1 MAEVAALKRKLAT
14 YLPAAELDK
23 VEAAYRYSEA
33 AHAGQRRD
41 SGAPFVSHPAT
52 VADILADWR
61 LDSQTVIAAL
71 LHDVVEDT
79 PRTLAE
85 VEGAFGGDVARM
97 VDGVSK
103 MERLESRS
111 VEERQAENF
120 RKMLLAVA
128 RDFRV
133 IFIKLADRL
142 HNMRTLA
149 AVAAPRRR
157 RVAAETL
164 DIYAP
169 IAERFGLAAVRD
181 EMQNLAFRHLHP
193 RRWQTLVKAL
203 KNSAAGSRRA
213 VARAQATIEK
223 GLAESSVAV
232 RVSSRKK
239 NLYSIYRKMEQ
250 NRLSFAEVEDIV
262 GFRII
267 APDRLGCYLALGAVH
282 QLFRPVPQKFKDYIA
297 IPKSNGYQS
306 LHTTV
311 VGEAG
316 IKIELQIRTP
326 AMHDAAENGVAAH
339 WLYKQGGADASQVQQ
354 QANLRLQ
361 SLIKLH
367 AENTGAREFLEHV
380 KIDLFPDEIYALTPK
395 GKIVTMPRGATALDF
410 AYAIHTD
417 LGDRASAA
425 KINGQHMPIAAKL
438 ETGDM
443 VEVIASDSAAPMPHW
458 LGYVITAKA
467 RSHIRHILRTTQGQ
481 ESAALG
487 RKLLLRALAKKDATT
502 DDIADEEWRA
512 FLASQN
518 LASREELFRRIGL
531 GTVIAEIAARALIK
545 RAARTRKNARRVNGE
560 LGPMTIAGAGNTA
573 IRLSQCCRPIPPEPI
588 IAVLQ
593 KDKGLIVHSHLCP
606 AALKMNK
613 KSEKWI
619 DVAWD
624 ETARARLFHSAIS
637 VECENRRGI
646 AGMMTQI
653 ISGES
658 VNIVSFNFAGGQ
670 LENEY
675 VAMEFVVDIRDEP
688 HLSSLLDALRN
699 CPQVARAE
707 RIMRES

>member
-326 AMHDAAENGVAAH
+326 PCTTPPKTESPLIGFTSRAGRT
-339 WLYKQGGADASQVQQ
+339 
-354 QANLRLQ
+354 LRRC
-361 SLIKLH
+361 S
-367 AENTGAREFLEHV
+367 
-380 KIDLFPDEIYALTPK
+380 
-395 GKIVTMPRGATALDF
+395 
-410 AYAIHTD
+410 
-417 LGDRASAA
+417 S
-425 KINGQHMPIAAKL
+425 
-438 ETGDM
+438 
-443 VEVIASDSAAPMPHW
+443 
-458 LGYVITAKA
+458 
-467 RSHIRHILRTTQGQ
+467 
-481 ESAALG
+481 
-487 RKLLLRALAKKDATT
+487 
-502 DDIADEEWRA
+502 
-512 FLASQN
+512 
-518 LASREELFRRIGL
+518 RRICGC
-531 GTVIAEIAARALIK
+531 
-545 RAARTRKNARRVNGE
+545 RV
-560 LGPMTIAGAGNTA
+560 
-573 IRLSQCCRPIPPEPI
+573 
-588 IAVLQ
+588 
-593 KDKGLIVHSHLCP
+593 
-606 AALKMNK
+606 
-613 KSEKWI
+613 
-619 DVAWD
+619 
-624 ETARARLFHSAIS
+624 
-637 VECENRRGI
+637 
-646 AGMMTQI
+646 
-653 ISGES
+653 
-658 VNIVSFNFAGGQ
+658 
-670 LENEY
+670 
-675 VAMEFVVDIRDEP
+675 
-688 HLSSLLDALRN
+688 
-699 CPQVARAE
+699 
-707 RIMRES
+707 